1 MSLTKDEWD
10 KIKTDL
16 SLYGFVE
23 LTIDEYIITLRV
35 RSTKNFL
42 VRNIFIYVNGEFNSE
57 WVYSKKDKDPC
68 FEDIRRRFLR
78 KRNKGLSSVAN
89 LRKKGWRKKDAEKF
103 VAERM
108 FTYYDPH
115 WTSFETLKSHL
126 IKNNKDISRG

>member
-16 SLYGFVE
+16 SIYHSICLK
-23 LTIDEYIITLRV
+23 IDGYIITLQV
-35 RSTKNFL
+35 CSTKNIL
-42 VRNIFIYVNGEFNSE
+42 TRVLMIFVNGTFNYE
-57 WVYSKKDKDPC
+57 WVYSKKDEDPC

-115 WTSFETLKSHL
+115 WTSFETLKLHL